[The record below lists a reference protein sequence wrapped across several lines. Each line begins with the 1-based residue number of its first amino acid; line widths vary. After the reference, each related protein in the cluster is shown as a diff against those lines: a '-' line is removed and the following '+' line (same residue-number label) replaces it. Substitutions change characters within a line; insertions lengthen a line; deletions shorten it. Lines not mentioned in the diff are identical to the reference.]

1 MLFSVILDGS
11 SSLPN
16 RTHMGCFNIN
26 SRFQCCQRSKGWSCV
41 GSSAYGLWCLYL
53 TLIVERKSQHS
64 MSAGLWLFEI
74 RILSECPR
82 DTSSYPIHQTSHSYW
97 DSPCVWGSR
106 MSMVLVGLN
115 NPRLILLNVKV
126 IRSMVHQIR
135 VWRCGGQ
142 GSEESLRELLDS
154 LLCWI

>member
-1 MLFSVILDGS
+1 MVLPLYPTALTWDALTSIPGS
-11 SSLPN
+11 SVAKGARAGLVWDPL
-16 RTHMGCFNIN
+16 HMGFGVYIWL
-26 SRFQCCQRSKGWSCV
+26 F
-41 GSSAYGLWCLYL
+41 
-53 TLIVERKSQHS
+53 VERKSQHS

-82 DTSSYPIHQTSHSYW
+82 DTSSYPIHQTSHSCW

-126 IRSMVHQIR
+126 IQSMVHQIR